1 MNRVLEGR
9 CKTNN
14 QGVTVGLVLGVLG
27 AVLVLFSQPLH
38 SYGIVLLVFGVIVM
52 AYALLLPYFVGMRQ
66 KGKKP

>member
-1 MNRVLEGR
+1 MNEVLEGSA
-9 CKTNN
+9 KTNK

-38 SYGIVLLVFGVIVM
+38 SYGVVLLVFGVIVTV
-52 AYALLLPYFVGMRQ
+52 YALLLPYFVGMRH